1 MAKKVKLD
9 KRWKEVLF
17 ALTGFGPN
25 LLMTLM
31 MAYFTDAVNPIG
43 LEKNLAFQSYN
54 SGVIIVSLVIFPIL
68 WTIGRIFDGFIDVP
82 LAAFTDNLKNKT
94 GKRWISIVIAVVPMI
109 VSFILCWIPVFGTAG
124 VETLDV
130 NGIVHP
136 YVGLGRSIGNSI
148 WIFFWSI
155 VFFAS
160 YTLALITFYGAL
172 SDVCEDQTQRA
183 RVSAYKSVFDTIQY
197 AFVYALVLVILQG
210 LNIPVWKLAIYASPL
225 MLTILIP
232 LFMQTG
238 EPDKVVVEKN
248 TSVPIGTSIAL
259 TVKSKPFV
267 KWEIV
272 NCISFFGLQM
282 FLVAQNTLISGVMGL
297 EPWWCT
303 TILNT
308 AAFAPVPLMLFLFN
322 KLRKKSGIRIA
333 FQSALLSFGLC
344 ILSFCLGGKYI
355 WGDNLLPKLIIGVIG
370 GVIGSWGIGAF
381 FMVPYL
387 IPTAIASVEEEI
399 TGKNHSA
406 MYFAVQA
413 LATSAVGAI
422 SSSLIYN
429 YIKNWTAPGNVNS
442 QGVDVGWKC
451 GVSLVPLIV
460 AVACIVGF
468 FACFFM
474 PKRYTP
480 GMIYADIKAS
490 SEKSIR
496 ALNRDKERV
505 MAKAQAKI
513 DEIKATAVPEAQ
525 KKVLIEEIEEKR
537 DLRVAKI
544 ALSIANYQKN
554 LDYKFNAEKS
564 IGNEENRIIDKTS
577 VFADCALWV
586 LTGGIYGIVHVIVS
600 MSNMRLLGKELSAYE
615 KAIVILSLFIP
626 FLNIWSEKIFA
637 EKFEVL
643 GKENKVEVKPM
654 KKLVMIT
661 SIFLPLFTNVIALAV
676 RANNF
681 NKISD
686 KLAGK

>member
-9 KRWKEVLF
+9 KRWKEILF

-25 LLMTLM
+25 VLMTLM
-31 MAYFTDAVNPIG
+31 MAYFTDAVIPTG
-43 LEKNLAFQSYN
+43 LVADINFWSYG
-54 SGVIIVSLVIFPIL
+54 GVIIVQTIVFPIL
-68 WTIGRIFDGFIDVP
+68 WTIGRIFDGFVDVP
-82 LAAFTDNLKNKT
+82 LASITDNLKNKT
-94 GKRWISIVIAVVPMI
+94 GKRWISIVISVVPMI
-109 VSFILCWIPVFGTAG
+109 VSFVLCWIPVFGRGADIQ
-124 VETLDV
+124 LWQQ
-130 NGIVHP
+130 IC
-136 YVGLGRSIGNSI
+136 NSI

-155 VFFAS
+155 IFFAS

-183 RVSAYKSVFDTIQY
+183 RVSAYKSVFDTINY
-197 AFVYALVLVILQG
+197 AFVYAA
-210 LNIPVWKLAIYASPL
+210 IPAIFKAVGVPIWQVAIYGTPL

-238 EPDKVVVEKN
+238 EPDKVIVEENK
-248 TSVPIGTSIAL
+248 SIPIGQSIAL
-259 TVKSKPFV
+259 TVKSKPFM

-282 FLVAQNTLISGVMGL
+282 FLVAQNALISGVMGL
-297 EPWWCT
+297 GAGMAA
-303 TILNT
+303 ILNT

-322 KLRKKSGIRIA
+322 KLRKSKGIRFA
-333 FQSALLSFGLC
+333 FQTALLSFGIS
-344 ILSFCLGGKYI
+344 ILSFAVGGSYL
-355 WGDNLLPKLIIGVIG
+355 WGDALLPKLIIGITG

-422 SSSLIYN
+422 ASSLVYN
-429 YIKNWTAPGNVNS
+429 YLKLWTAGPNGEL
-442 QGVDVGWKC
+442 KC
-451 GVSLVPLIV
+451 GVSLVPVVVTAACLI
-460 AVACIVGF
+460 GF

-474 PKRYTP
+474 PKKYTP
-480 GMIYADIKAS
+480 KMIYADIKAS

-505 MAKAQAKI
+505 IAAAQVKI
-513 DEIKATAVPEAQ
+513 DEIKATAVPEEQ
-525 KKVLIEEIEEKR
+525 KKVLVEELEKKR

-554 LDYKFNAEKS
+554 IDFKFNEEKS
-564 IGNEENRIIDKTS
+564 SGNEEDRVIDKTS
-577 VFADCALWV
+577 VFADVALFV
-586 LTGGIYGIVHVIVS
+586 LTGGIYGIVHAIVS
-600 MSNMRLLGKELSAYE
+600 MSNMRLLGKELTAYE

-626 FLNIWSEKIFA
+626 FMNIWSEKIFA
-637 EKFEVL
+637 DKFEVL
-643 GKENKVEVKPM
+643 GKETKTEVKPL
-654 KKLVMIT
+654 KKLVMIS